1 MRMRPCLLAGLQQ
14 DSAVP
19 SGVATCHGDPPVTAS
34 DTDQI
39 AALATLAS
47 ESLPLWDV
55 PADATVRLV
64 NLSEN
69 ATYLV
74 ESPSAHRTVLRLHR
88 DGYHSRRAIECEL
101 AWMAALDRDGGVET
115 PRPIPGRDG
124 ALIQER
130 GTAGLAPRR
139 MVMFEFLDGEAPDPD
154 RDLVAPFRQLGAIAA
169 KTHLHTIGWKRPEP
183 FERLVWDDETIL
195 GPHATWG
202 DWRDAPGLELESERT
217 LAAAEALVRARLAT
231 YGRGLDSYGLIH
243 ADMRLANLLIDG
255 GRTRLI
261 DFDDCGF
268 GWFMY
273 DFAAGISFMEDHPQ
287 VPALRAAWLDG
298 YRAVRPVSDADEAEI
313 DSFIMLRRLA
323 LLAWIGS
330 HAGTDLARAQAP
342 HFASV
347 SARLARDY
355 LDRRG

>member
-1 MRMRPCLLAGLQQ
+1 M
-14 DSAVP
+14 
-19 SGVATCHGDPPVTAS
+19 TET

-39 AALATLAS
+39 EALASLAAA
-47 ESLPLWDV
+47 SLSLWDV
-55 PADATVRLV
+55 PADATARLI

-69 ATYLV
+69 ATFLV
-74 ESPSAHRTVLRLHR
+74 ESPSGHRSVLRLHR
-88 DGYHSRRAIECEL
+88 DGYHSRRAIACEL
-101 AWMAALDRDGGVET
+101 AWMAALDREGGVET
-115 PRPIPGRDG
+115 ARPLPGRNG
-124 ALIQER
+124 EVIQES
-130 GTAGLAPRR
+130 GSSSLAPRR
-139 MVMFEFLDGEAPDPD
+139 MVMFEFLAGEESDPD
-154 RDLVAPFRQLGAIAA
+154 QDLKAPFRQLGAIAA
-169 KTHLHTIGWKRPEP
+169 RTHLHSICWTRPDA
-183 FERLVWDDETIL
+183 FERLVWDDEMVF
-195 GPHATWG
+195 GPGANWG
-202 DWRDAPGLELESERT
+202 DWRAAPGLDSNSERT
-217 LAAAEALVRARLAT
+217 LADAEALVRARLAA
-231 YGRGLDSYGLIH
+231 YGREEDRYGLIH

-287 VPALRAAWLDG
+287 VPALRTAWLDG
-298 YRAVRPVSDADEAEI
+298 YQSVRPLTDADEAEM
-313 DSFIMLRRLA
+313 DSFIMLRRMA

-330 HAGTDLARAQAP
+330 HAGTDLARSQAP

>member
-1 MRMRPCLLAGLQQ
+1 M
-14 DSAVP
+14 
-19 SGVATCHGDPPVTAS
+19 TET

-39 AALATLAS
+39 EALASLAAA
-47 ESLPLWDV
+47 SLSLWDV
-55 PADATVRLV
+55 PADATARLI

-69 ATYLV
+69 ATFLV
-74 ESPSAHRTVLRLHR
+74 ESPSGHRSVLRLHR
-88 DGYHSRRAIECEL
+88 DGYHSRRAIACEL
-101 AWMAALDRDGGVET
+101 AWMAALDREGGVET
-115 PRPIPGRDG
+115 ARPLPGRNG
-124 ALIQER
+124 EVIQES
-130 GTAGLAPRR
+130 GSSSLAPRR
-139 MVMFEFLDGEAPDPD
+139 MVMFEFLAGEEPDPD
-154 RDLVAPFRQLGAIAA
+154 QDLKAPFRQLGAIAA
-169 KTHLHTIGWKRPEP
+169 RTHLHSICWTRPDA
-183 FERLVWDDETIL
+183 FERLVWDDEMVF
-195 GPHATWG
+195 GPGANWG
-202 DWRDAPGLELESERT
+202 DWRAAPGLDSNSERT
-217 LAAAEALVRARLAT
+217 LADAEALVRARLAA
-231 YGRGLDSYGLIH
+231 YGREEDRYGLIH

-287 VPALRAAWLDG
+287 VLALRTAWLDG
-298 YRAVRPVSDADEAEI
+298 YQSVRPLTDADEAEM
-313 DSFIMLRRLA
+313 DSFIMLRRMA

-330 HAGTDLARAQAP
+330 HAGTDLARSQAP

>member
-1 MRMRPCLLAGLQQ
+1 M
-14 DSAVP
+14 
-19 SGVATCHGDPPVTAS
+19 TET

-39 AALATLAS
+39 EALASLAAA
-47 ESLPLWDV
+47 SLSLWDV
-55 PADATVRLV
+55 PADATARLI

-69 ATYLV
+69 ATFLV
-74 ESPSAHRTVLRLHR
+74 ESPSGHRSVLRLHR
-88 DGYHSRRAIECEL
+88 DGYHSRRAIACEL
-101 AWMAALDRDGGVET
+101 AWMAALDREGGVET
-115 PRPIPGRDG
+115 ARPLLGRNG
-124 ALIQER
+124 EVIQES
-130 GTAGLAPRR
+130 GSSSLAPRR
-139 MVMFEFLDGEAPDPD
+139 MVMFEFLAGEEPDPD
-154 RDLVAPFRQLGAIAA
+154 QDLKAPFRQLGAIAA
-169 KTHLHTIGWKRPEP
+169 RTHLHSICWTRPDA
-183 FERLVWDDETIL
+183 FERLVWDDEMVF
-195 GPHATWG
+195 GPGANWG
-202 DWRDAPGLELESERT
+202 DWRAAPGLDSNSERT
-217 LAAAEALVRARLAT
+217 LADAEALVRARLAA
-231 YGRGLDSYGLIH
+231 YGREEDRYGLIH

-287 VPALRAAWLDG
+287 VPALRTAWLDG
-298 YRAVRPVSDADEAEI
+298 YQSVRPLTDADEAEM
-313 DSFIMLRRLA
+313 DSFIMLRRMA

-330 HAGTDLARAQAP
+330 HAGTDLARSQAP

>member
-1 MRMRPCLLAGLQQ
+1 MT
-14 DSAVP
+14 VP
-19 SGVATCHGDPPVTAS
+19 

-39 AALATLAS
+39 EALASLAAAALS
-47 ESLPLWDV
+47 LWDV
-55 PADATVRLV
+55 PAEATARLI

-74 ESPSAHRTVLRLHR
+74 ESPSGHRSVLRLHR
-88 DGYHSRRAIECEL
+88 EGYHSRRAIECEL
-101 AWMAALDRDGGVET
+101 AWMAALDREGGVET

-124 ALIQER
+124 ALIQEQA
-130 GTAGLAPRR
+130 GAGLSPRR
-139 MVMFEFLDGEAPDPD
+139 MVMFGFLDGEEPAFDQ
-154 RDLVAPFRQLGAIAA
+154 DLVAPFRQLGAIAA
-169 KTHLHTIGWKRPEP
+169 KTHLHSISWARPEP
-183 FERLVWDDETIL
+183 FERLVWNDETVF
-195 GPHATWG
+195 GPNANWG
-202 DWRDAPGLELESERT
+202 NWRDAPGLDADSET
-217 LAAAEALVRARLAT
+217 ALADAEALVRARLAA
-231 YGRGLDSYGLIH
+231 YGRRDDSYGLIH

-273 DFAAGISFMEDHPQ
+273 DFAAGISFMEDDPQ

-298 YRAVRPVSDADEAEI
+298 YRAVRPLSDEDEAEI
-313 DSFIMLRRLA
+313 DSFIMLRRMA

-330 HAGTDLARAQAP
+330 HADTELARSQAP

-355 LDRRG
+355 LGRCG

>member
-1 MRMRPCLLAGLQQ
+1 M
-14 DSAVP
+14 
-19 SGVATCHGDPPVTAS
+19 TET

-39 AALATLAS
+39 EALASLAAA
-47 ESLPLWDV
+47 SLSLWDV
-55 PADATVRLV
+55 PADATARLI

-69 ATYLV
+69 ATFLV
-74 ESPSAHRTVLRLHR
+74 ESPSGHRSVLRLHR
-88 DGYHSRRAIECEL
+88 DGYHSRRAIACEL
-101 AWMAALDRDGGVET
+101 AWMAALDREGGVET
-115 PRPIPGRDG
+115 ARPLPGRDG
-124 ALIQER
+124 EVIQES
-130 GTAGLAPRR
+130 GSSSLAPRR
-139 MVMFEFLDGEAPDPD
+139 MVMFEFLAGEEPDPD
-154 RDLVAPFRQLGAIAA
+154 QDLKAPFRQLGAIAA
-169 KTHLHTIGWKRPEP
+169 RTHLHSICWTRPDA
-183 FERLVWDDETIL
+183 FERLVWDDEMVF
-195 GPHATWG
+195 GPGANWG
-202 DWRDAPGLELESERT
+202 DWRAAPGLDSNSERT
-217 LAAAEALVRARLAT
+217 LADAEALVRARLAA
-231 YGRGLDSYGLIH
+231 YGREEDRYGLIH

-287 VPALRAAWLDG
+287 VPALRTAWLDG
-298 YRAVRPVSDADEAEI
+298 YQSVRPLTDADEAEM
-313 DSFIMLRRLA
+313 DSFIMLRRMA

-330 HAGTDLARAQAP
+330 HAGTDLARSQAP

>member
-1 MRMRPCLLAGLQQ
+1 M
-14 DSAVP
+14 
-19 SGVATCHGDPPVTAS
+19 TET

-39 AALATLAS
+39 EALASLAAA
-47 ESLPLWDV
+47 SLSLWDV
-55 PADATVRLV
+55 PVDATVRLI

-69 ATYLV
+69 ATFLV
-74 ESPSAHRTVLRLHR
+74 ESPSGHRSVLRLHR
-88 DGYHSRRAIECEL
+88 DGYHSRRAIACEL
-101 AWMAALDRDGGVET
+101 AWMAALDREGGVET
-115 PRPIPGRDG
+115 ARPIPGRNG
-124 ALIQER
+124 EVIQEN
-130 GTAGLAPRR
+130 GSSSLAPRR
-139 MVMFEFLDGEAPDPD
+139 MVMFEFLAGEEPDPD
-154 RDLVAPFRQLGAIAA
+154 QDLKAPFRQLGAIAA
-169 KTHLHTIGWKRPEP
+169 RTHLHSMCWVRPDA
-183 FERLVWDDETIL
+183 FERLVWDDEMVF
-195 GPHATWG
+195 GPAANWG
-202 DWRDAPGLELESERT
+202 DWRDAPGLDSNGEKT
-217 LAAAEALVRARLAT
+217 LADAESLVRARLAA
-231 YGRGLDSYGLIH
+231 YGRQEDRYGLIH

-298 YRAVRPVSDADEAEI
+298 YESVRPLADADEAEM
-313 DSFIMLRRLA
+313 DSFIMLRRMA

-330 HAGTDLARAQAP
+330 HVGTDLARSQAP

-355 LDRRG
+355 LDRCG